1 MISFRQFVRVNRT
14 IIKITHIP
22 ILLIIYVYEKI
33 RLSRYAEPTEL
44 IEQQG
49 RRTTI
54 IPFALN
60 GPPDLFSPGTR
71 MREPSITTYHKDRAL
86 EEVFRRPFE
95 GDDAITKQQTE
106 TTDQHSN
113 VVAKW
118 MSGFGDHGEASPPEE
133 QPRSILE
140 RLERNRP
147 PMRRAVTSYVKRKP
161 WRSSSQSGSARSDP
175 DDRYKRSFR
184 RKPQPINE
192 EDEDLHDALHVT
204 DRDADDEL
212 ITNAADDESVDPSTT
227 DAAPQTGKENVREM
241 HEEDLETPT
250 ESKPKASPFQDFK
263 PASASASA
271 SASSAW
277 PKPQSTGGV
286 PGNSSNGRSTL
297 AGSTRRDH
305 QRNSS
310 TTTILFKPQS
320 SRDDSSPPSPRRVT
334 SSSGAAERPR
344 TSRNDSSRKVPAAS
358 RRSANVPIAAAPR
371 ASPRRP
377 GLANRNSAAFQ
388 SAPNVARFLDLA
400 ARTDRRAPS
409 FSALALDL
417 ASDIGDNRGVVLY
430 DDDGPQLGSSFQ
442 EQLERETARRQKQKN
457 DAEGHQMSRMV
468 LARMNTLEEGFKDI
482 LREVRL
488 LGSAA
493 GSANA
498 SSRNGSANDTDISAG
513 SARALKSARKMPTNV
528 ARSAGAPLKVRVEL
542 PPGSDGG
549 GEAERK
555 RSSGLREV
563 VLVEDS
569 PRELRSDAAD
579 TDAALG
585 NGANKNDADTAPAS
599 ITNNPA

>member
-22 ILLIIYVYEKI
+22 VLLIIYVYEKI

-49 RRTTI
+49 RRSTI

-95 GDDAITKQQTE
+95 GDDTITKQQTE

-118 MSGFGDHGEASPPEE
+118 MSGIGDHGEASPPEE

-175 DDRYKRSFR
+175 DDHYKRSFR

-192 EDEDLHDALHVT
+192 EDEDPHDALHVT

-227 DAAPQTGKENVREM
+227 GPPPQSGKENVREM

-250 ESKPKASPFQDFK
+250 ETKPKAAPFQDFK
-263 PASASASA
+263 PASASAS
-271 SASSAW
+271 SAW
-277 PKPQSTGGV
+277 PKTQSGLQ
-286 PGNSSNGRSTL
+286 GNSTNGRTTP

-320 SRDDSSPPSPRRVT
+320 SRDDSSPPSPRRVL

-344 TSRNDSSRKVPAAS
+344 TSRNESSRKVPGS
-358 RRSANVPIAAAPR
+358 SKRSANIPIAPAQR

-400 ARTDRRAPS
+400 ARADRRAPS

-417 ASDIGDNRGVVLY
+417 ASDIGDNRGVVLA

-442 EQLERETARRQKQKN
+442 EQLDRETARRQKQRS
-457 DAEGHQMSRMV
+457 DAESNQMGRMV
-468 LARMNTLEEGFKDI
+468 MARMNTLEEGFKDI

-498 SSRNGSANDTDISAG
+498 SSRNGSADDTDISAG
-513 SARALKSARKMPTNV
+513 SARALKSARKTPTSV

-542 PPGSDGG
+542 PSGVDVVGDV
-549 GEAERK
+549 ERK

-563 VLVEDS
+563 ELVEDS
-569 PRELRSDAAD
+569 PQELRKDAAD

-585 NGANKNDADTAPAS
+585 AGAGKDTAESGPATV
-599 ITNNPA
+599 TNNPA